1 MFPSP
6 DYRGQLRAPHK
17 QRTLPHLAALVATG
31 AELGTS
37 KTHRATRQ
45 EQNPVAAEPNAFSRA
60 WKARDAWPGRTAAT
74 ASLHRERP
82 SACGPGRLRP
92 TRHQER
98 QLTLHGAA
106 AWQPLRER
114 GPSAHPGLRSHPQGA
129 VGAPLTR
136 RPQDAS
142 RPCSCS
148 CSCSQSGEAP
158 PHNTP
163 SRPRPLSAP
172 SGPATARHPLAHT
185 GTATLTARA
194 GTWRTRSPHAL
205 LVGGAR
211 CGHCA
216 RRPGTPTM

>member
-37 KTHRATRQ
+37 KTHRTTRQ

-148 CSCSQSGEAP
+148 CSQSGEAP

-172 SGPATARHPLAHT
+172 SGPATARRPLAHT

-194 GTWRTRSPHAL
+194 GTWQTRSPHAL